1 MSDLKKSNDSSGLA
15 TEMSDLKK
23 SNGSREPATEMGDFC
38 EKEISSEELYSGKV
52 AHLYRDMVMLPN
64 GHVAVREVLK
74 HLGAVC
80 VVPLTDENEVVLVR
94 QFRYPFK
101 RVLLEIPAGK
111 LEPTEP
117 PEAAAMRELSE
128 ETGYSARELISLGE
142 FLPTVAITDEN
153 IRMFLARGL
162 TSGKTHPDDDEFLS
176 VEKLPLKALVNMV
189 MANEIKDGKTQA
201 AILKTWLYL
210 NAKQC

>member
-1 MSDLKKSNDSSGLA
+1 MSDLI
-15 TEMSDLKK
+15 
-23 SNGSREPATEMGDFC
+23 

-64 GHVAVREVLK
+64 GRVAVREVLK

-80 VVPLTDENEVVLVR
+80 VVPLTNENEVILVR

-111 LEPTEP
+111 LEPNEP

-128 ETGYSARELISLGE
+128 ETGYSAQKLVFLGD

-153 IRMFLARGL
+153 IRIFLAQDL
-162 TSGKTHPDDDEFLS
+162 TSGETHPDDDEFLS
-176 VEKLPLKALVNMV
+176 VEKLPLKTLVDMV

-201 AILKTWLYL
+201 AILKTWFYL
-210 NAKQC
+210 NASRCT